1 MNNSKIWT
9 IIGGFLGFAG
19 VAFGAF
25 GAHRLKEVLSVEM
38 LETYQTGIFY
48 HLIHSVTIIAIA
60 LSSKTRYYKSALF
73 FLMGIILFSF
83 SLYVYANTQIRIFA
97 IVTPFGGISFLIGWS
112 LIIYE
117 GVKAVR
123 DK

>member
-25 GAHRLKEVLSVEM
+25 GAHRLKDVLSVEM
-38 LETYQTGIFY
+38 LETYRTGIFY

-60 LSSKTRYYKSALF
+60 FSSRIRYYKSSLF
-73 FLMGIILFSF
+73 FLI
-83 SLYVYANTQIRIFA
+83 AIR
-97 IVTPFGGISFLIGWS
+97 P
-112 LIIYE
+112 
-117 GVKAVR
+117 
-123 DK
+123 